1 MTDAQTLNTME
12 KYTPAE
18 VAFAKQLASRRIAM
32 DLEVAQNPT
41 SPSFASTYIKIP
53 ITKIDG
59 IDVRVRIRIV
69 SNPNVE
75 DDKCMCLDIDNY
87 AIGNIFCKWYHLT
100 KETAY
105 EDGKIMLEVIKFL
118 KFEKTTNRFECDCDC
133 GCKSNKNDLKP
144 ETWND
149 LFGESENIKL
159 LWDTCCVCHELTNSK
174 LRDCKHTICLICADK
189 LEVDEEIGAITCPI
203 CRDTCSV
210 HPTEE
215 GEHTLVRHAYCD

>member
-1 MTDAQTLNTME
+1 MTEAQTTME

-18 VAFAKQLASRRIAM
+18 IAFAKQLASRRIAM
-32 DLEVAQNPT
+32 DLELAKNPPRRGVPVT
-41 SPSFASTYIKIP
+41 TMELP

-59 IDVRVRIRIV
+59 IDVIAEIRIV
-69 SNPNVE
+69 ANPTLE
-75 DDKCMCLDIDNY
+75 DNCMCLDIVCY
-87 AIGNIFCKWYHLT
+87 AIGGVFCKWYHLT

-105 EDGKIMLEVIKFL
+105 EDSKIMLEVIKFL
-118 KFEKTTNRFECDCDC
+118 KFDKTTSRFECDCDC

-144 ETWND
+144 ETWNE

-159 LWDTCCVCHELTNSK
+159 RWDTCCVCHEITNSA

-189 LEVDEEIGAITCPI
+189 LEVNEEIGAITCPI

-210 HPTEE
+210 HPDEQ
-215 GEHTLVRHAYCD
+215 GEHTLIRR

>member
-1 MTDAQTLNTME
+1 MTSAQTTMD

-18 VAFAKQLASRRIAM
+18 IAFAKALASRRIEL
-32 DLEVAQNPT
+32 DLELAQDPT
-41 SPSFASTYIKIP
+41 RSGNSSKTMKIP

-59 IDVRVRIRIV
+59 VNVRVRIRIV
-69 SNPNVE
+69 ANPYN
-75 DDKCMCLDIDNY
+75 KNCMCLEIDNY
-87 AIGNIFCKWYHLT
+87 AIGNIFNKWYPFA

-105 EDGKIMLEVIKFL
+105 EDTKILLEVINCL

-144 ETWND
+144 ETWNV
-149 LFGESENIKL
+149 LFGENEKIKL
-159 LWDTCCVCHELTNSK
+159 LWDTCCVCHELTNSA

-189 LEVDEEIGAITCPI
+189 LDVDDEIGAITCPI

-210 HPTEE
+210 HPTDE
-215 GEHTLVRHAYCD
+215 GEHMLVRHPYCD